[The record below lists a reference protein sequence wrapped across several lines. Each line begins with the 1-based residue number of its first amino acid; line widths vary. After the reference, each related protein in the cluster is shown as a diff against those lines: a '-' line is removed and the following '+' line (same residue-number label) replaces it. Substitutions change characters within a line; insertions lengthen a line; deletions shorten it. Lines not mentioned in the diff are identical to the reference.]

1 VRVIVGKTFQ
11 GTLGPAPADDT
22 PERQAPEVADGRSIQ
37 PALRS
42 LRKQV
47 DFPIM
52 VPTLIED
59 GSSISDDQGMRVYK
73 IDDSKALRL
82 TYHTGTNEY
91 WGIQQTSW
99 EDPPILEEP
108 TLERTIR
115 GRNYKL
121 FFSGARLH
129 VVAFQQDGGT
139 YWVVNTL
146 RNKLSNETMLAI
158 ARGMKPLPSK

>member
-1 VRVIVGKTFQ
+1 VVEDRT
-11 GTLGPAPADDT
+11 
-22 PERQAPEVADGRSIQ
+22 SIA
-37 PALRS
+37 PALRA
-42 LRKQV
+42 LRRKL

-52 VPTLIED
+52 VPTVREKS
-59 GSSISDDQGMRVYK
+59 SSIDDDLGIRTYK
-73 IDDSKALRL
+73 IDDHQALRL
-82 TYHTGTNEY
+82 TYHTSSNEF

-99 EDPPILEEP
+99 EDPPILGEP

-121 FFSGARLH
+121 YFSGPRLH
-129 VVAFQQDGGT
+129 IVAFEQDGAV

-158 ARGMKPLPSK
+158 ARGMQPLGRT